1 VSSIENVPDPEGVA
15 RVYAELLSRA
25 PENKIERRIQPL
37 RRAMEVLGDPQK
49 AAPVIHITGT
59 NGKTS
64 TARMIESLLLA
75 HDLRTGRYTS
85 PHLSSVTERIVV
97 DGEPVADE
105 AFVRVWDEI
114 QPYLQI
120 VDAELEGNGEHRL
133 TFFEAVTILA
143 FAVFADAP
151 VQAVVLEVGL
161 GGEWDA
167 TNVADGDVSVV
178 TPISLDHT
186 DLLGD
191 TVEEIAGEKAGIIKP
206 GGFLVSSAQEPDA
219 ATVLL
224 ERAREVGVP
233 FRFEGVEFGVE
244 ERVLAVGGQVLS
256 LRGLAA
262 RYDDVMLPLFGAHQA
277 QNASVALAAV
287 EAFIGGGERPLQEEL
302 VREGFA
308 AASSPGRL
316 EIART
321 SPTILVDA
329 GHNPDGIRASA
340 QAVKESF
347 GFSKLALVVG
357 ILKEK
362 DAPAMFAQLLEEY
375 GDLVSDIAL
384 TQSASP
390 RAVPAGEL
398 AAMALDAG
406 FAEEDLF
413 VTEKL
418 DEALDW
424 AAGRADDAE
433 DLGGGVLVT
442 GSITLVAEAR
452 LLLGTDAARDARGT
466 GEA

>member
-1 VSSIENVPDPEGVA
+1 MSSIENVPDPEGVA